1 MSLKLV
7 RSGMVYWTTS
17 KTNSVNSLSGIGI
30 GSQDSSG
37 CEAWVVN
44 AYSSRAVRFPSSEEC
59 LAARV
64 DKALKHGGAWKGFAR
79 LDERAKADILW
90 FLDSWKRDWSLVSV
104 DNGRL
109 LGTRGFISFRR
120 SPWVQFIISPPRPIV
135 TSIDHVERVH
145 EDQDDIGTSSKHP
158 RRGSHASTV
167 ILGSENGHNGEGE
180 RMGSDVEDGNVAQRR
195 SEPLQRHAG
204 DVEWI
209 PPREE
214 QERRRDP
221 HNRGPPP
228 PPPTFMP
235 HDYGPPPRRSTFI
248 PHYHNPSQNQQ
259 LVLRDTEQHGQP
271 RPPQPTSIPPP
282 RRDPPNE
289 SGQGTWG
296 PPREVVEQERPPH
309 YYASDSDG
317 KISFS
322 GRPTSIPL
330 DPHMSNRERA
340 LVRRPGGSAREENR
354 RRERVERA
362 LTDSIRLRGEDISE
376 TPVVVHGRTGRL
388 STSKKTERQGQ
399 NRRHK
404 APAQERLHRNKYET
418 SEEEDYVPISNPPTH
433 SGSGAKLTDEELILK
448 NLRRFTTF
456 QAEVHEVS
464 SDDIAISSASKT
476 SSYRRREQDREQE
489 SALDRRFTFY
499 DRNTR
504 MISDEPTAMTGEDE
518 LIDVLRP
525 NAAKPPNELAHES
538 SAVNVA
544 SVHDDTGTD
553 AISGPEPD
561 DEITSP
567 LRRRARFQGDE
578 RLAQDRGKS
587 LIKRSA
593 TEPISKV
600 KPSITRSA
608 TVEDFEPEG
617 ED

>member
-1 MSLKLV
+1 
-7 RSGMVYWTTS
+7 
-17 KTNSVNSLSGIGI
+17 
-30 GSQDSSG
+30 
-37 CEAWVVN
+37 
-44 AYSSRAVRFPSSEEC
+44 
-59 LAARV
+59 
-64 DKALKHGGAWKGFAR
+64 
-79 LDERAKADILW
+79 
-90 FLDSWKRDWSLVSV
+90 
-104 DNGRL
+104 
-109 LGTRGFISFRR
+109 
-120 SPWVQFIISPPRPIV
+120 
-135 TSIDHVERVH
+135 HVEH
-145 EDQDDIGTSSKHP
+145 DTDTSSKHL
-158 RRGSHASTV
+158 RRGSHASAVT
-167 ILGSENGHNGEGE
+167 LGSENSHNGEGE
-180 RMGSDVEDGNVAQRR
+180 RMGSYGEDGNVVQGR
-195 SEPLQRHAG
+195 SEPLPRHAG
-204 DVEWI
+204 DMEWN

-228 PPPTFMP
+228 PPPTFIPYAYGSPLPQPPTSMP

-248 PHYHNPSQNQQ
+248 PPYHNPSQNQQ
-259 LVLRDTEQHGQP
+259 LVLQDTEQHGQP

-289 SGQGTWG
+289 SVQGTWG
-296 PPREVVEQERPPH
+296 PLREVGPQLTFVEQERPTH

-322 GRPTSIPL
+322 GRPSTVPL

-340 LVRRPGGSAREENR
+340 LVRRPGCSAREENR
-354 RRERVERA
+354 RRERIERI
-362 LTDSIRLRGEDISE
+362 LNESIRLRGEDISK
-376 TPVVVHGRTGRL
+376 TPVVVHGRPGRL
-388 STSKKTERQGQ
+388 SPSKKTERQVQ

-404 APAQERLHRNKYET
+404 APAQERLHRIKYDT
-418 SEEEDYVPISNPPTH
+418 SEEEDYVPILNPPTLA
-433 SGSGAKLTDEELILK
+433 GSGAKLTDEELILK
-448 NLRRFTTF
+448 YLSSFPTF
-456 QAEVHEVS
+456 QGEVHEAS
-464 SDDIAISSASKT
+464 SDDIAVSSASKT

-499 DRNTR
+499 DRNTG

-525 NAAKPPNELAHES
+525 NAAKPPNELAHKS
-538 SAVNVA
+538 SAANVA
-544 SVHDDTGTD
+544 SVHHDTGTD

-578 RLAQDRGKS
+578 GLAQDRGKS

-593 TEPISKV
+593 TEPISKA